1 MHHVLIVDDEDIYL
15 QAYSRILSKI
25 GFTVSTSKTAENI
38 FDIVDR
44 FAPAIILMDHNMP
57 RVTGSVAITQLKGN
71 PKYSTIPIILISA
84 NNDIEDIASNAGANA
99 HYHKSR
105 GMQEFISVMENIKG
119 GLH

>member
-38 FDIVDR
+38 FDIVDK

-71 PKYSTIPIILISA
+71 PKYNTIPVVLISA
-84 NNDIEDIASNAGANA
+84 NTDIEMIATDAGANA
-99 HYHKSR
+99 YYHKSR
-105 GMQEFISVMENIKG
+105 GVQEFISVMEGIKG
-119 GLH
+119 TFH